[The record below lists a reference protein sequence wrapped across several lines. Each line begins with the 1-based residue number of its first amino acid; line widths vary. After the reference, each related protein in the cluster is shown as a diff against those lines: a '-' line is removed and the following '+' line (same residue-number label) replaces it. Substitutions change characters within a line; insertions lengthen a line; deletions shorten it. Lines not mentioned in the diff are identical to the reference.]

1 MKKVWSIINRVAD
14 SDATVVLLGES
25 GVGKTAFARALHY
38 GSERKE
44 EPFIEIN
51 CGAIPASLFES
62 EMFGYEAG
70 SFTGASTKGKI
81 GKVELAHNGT
91 LFLDEIGELPLD
103 MQVKLLKVLQEKTVT
118 KIGSERAKHVNFRLI
133 VATNQP
139 LEEMIKKGTFRE
151 DLFYRLHVIPI
162 TIPPL
167 RERKEDIAALL
178 YHVLHKQNEKYKMKK
193 FFHAEALDILVEHPW
208 PGNVRE
214 LENTIERLVLTTDE
228 NSISPKDLPFYTE
241 KIKSDKEEWETLDT
255 LTSQGMTL
263 QQALAEVEKNWLIRA
278 YRQCQ
283 TTYEMANALG
293 ISQPTVVRRLRKY
306 NIK

>member
-1 MKKVWSIINRVAD
+1 
-14 SDATVVLLGES
+14 
-25 GVGKTAFARALHY
+25 
-38 GSERKE
+38 
-44 EPFIEIN
+44 
-51 CGAIPASLFES
+51 
-62 EMFGYEAG
+62 
-70 SFTGASTKGKI
+70 
-81 GKVELAHNGT
+81 
-91 LFLDEIGELPLD
+91 

-139 LEEMIKKGTFRE
+139 LEEMVEKGTFRE

-193 FFHAEALDILVEHPW
+193 FFHAEALNQLVEYHW

-228 NSISPKDLPFYTE
+228 NSILPKDLPFHAE
-241 KIKSDKEEWETLDT
+241 KIRSEKEEWETLDV